1 MRTPQ
6 RCLQNVIAGDDLIL
20 RKAPPAVHPSDA
32 RILAGEIL
40 LQPRKPFFCFHF
52 YNTVAEKA
60 VLCQQVKEIARQH
73 TEGAAGDDVGGIVGG
88 GGALLFPDFCVVLFQ
103 HGGQR
108 CELRRL
114 QLRKVLPVPKHQIA
128 ARDTPGGELFLRDL
142 AVALCRIQKVLH
154 IAFVLHLP
162 GQEGQLVQQTVKVYL
177 VVDVLFIG
185 LAFDDIFHGF
195 VPSFPYPLSPSWE
208 TSLGFVVRSL
218 YSSVV
223 LGNSSLKGR
232 ITFWKNRRPLP
243 GSALVT

>member
-1 MRTPQ
+1 MRAPQ

-20 RKAPPAVHPSDA
+20 RKAPPAVHSSDA

-60 VLCQQVKEIARQH
+60 VLRQQVKEIAHQH

-103 HGGQR
+103 HGGQGR
-108 CELRRL
+108 ELRRL

-142 AVALCRIQKVLH
+142 AVALCRLNQIFQILLVLRL
-154 IAFVLHLP
+154 FR
-162 GQEGQLVQQTVKVYL
+162 QEGELMEKSVQMHLIIDVVFIYL
-177 VVDVLFIG
+177 AVDH
-185 LAFDDIFHGF
+185 IFHI
-195 VPSFPYPLSPSWE
+195 LSHPFLIRFARHGKPRW
-208 TSLGFVVRSL
+208 
-218 YSSVV
+218 
-223 LGNSSLKGR
+223 
-232 ITFWKNRRPLP
+232 
-243 GSALVT
+243 ALS